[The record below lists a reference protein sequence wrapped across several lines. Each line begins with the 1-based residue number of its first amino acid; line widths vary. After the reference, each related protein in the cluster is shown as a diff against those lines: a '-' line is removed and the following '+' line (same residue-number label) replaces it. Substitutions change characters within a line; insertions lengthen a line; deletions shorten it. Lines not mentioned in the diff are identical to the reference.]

1 VLVRGV
7 FAIEPVVV
15 AVRCQRSIESSDQ
28 AMPVISWWYSHR
40 FDGSMV
46 PAFDRVF
53 RSGWWQ
59 YGASDLVRSDFTSER
74 L

>member
-1 VLVRGV
+1 
-7 FAIEPVVV
+7 
-15 AVRCQRSIESSDQ
+15 
-28 AMPVISWWYSHR
+28 MPVISWWYPHR

-46 PAFDRVF
+46 PAFDRVAFDRVF

-59 YGASDLVRSDFTSER
+59 YGASDLVRGDFTSER